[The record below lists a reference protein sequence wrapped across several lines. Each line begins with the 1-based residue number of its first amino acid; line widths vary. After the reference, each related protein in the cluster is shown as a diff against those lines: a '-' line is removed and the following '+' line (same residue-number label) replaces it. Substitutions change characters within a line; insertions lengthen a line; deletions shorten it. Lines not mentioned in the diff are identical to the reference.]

1 MDPSVA
7 NTLLEEVI
15 LPLCREEGKIV
26 CVATHSVELCKP
38 HADVFLELNH
48 NGKIIKQIIKKKNK
62 IQDLQD
68 NNGIETKEK
77 TTSDTTSTITT
88 AVPVENT
95 TTTIET
101 AAAVSAASATAV
113 SATTVSTVTTSV
125 DVDVEIVA
133 DKEEEENHKKNISK
147 SITPTSIILKEER
160 TLGSV
165 RCSTYCNYLNSAGP
179 IFSLS
184 ILILFIGGQTCA
196 LLADVSLEGW
206 GSDTKDLQADS
217 TNIYFQ
223 NFVYFTIATSIIG
236 LLRSVAF
243 YYIGLHAATVIHS
256 VAFKG
261 VIDSPLSYFTSNPL
275 GRILNKFSADMGQMD
290 EQLPT
295 IMHQCLNR

>member
-48 NGKIIKQIIKKKNK
+48 NGEIIKQIIKKKNKK

-95 TTTIET
+95 TTILET
-101 AAAVSAASATAV
+101 APAVSATATSATAV
-113 SATTVSTVTTSV
+113 SATTVSAVTTSV

-133 DKEEEENHKKNISK
+133 DEEEEENQKKNISK

-206 GSDTKDLQADS
+206 SSDTKDLQADS

-223 NFVYFTIATSIIG
+223 NFVYFTIQ
-236 LLRSVAF
+236 LLN
-243 YYIGLHAATVIHS
+243 LH
-256 VAFKG
+256 
-261 VIDSPLSYFTSNPL
+261 LY
-275 GRILNKFSADMGQMD
+275 
-290 EQLPT
+290 T
-295 IMHQCLNR
+295 IVK

>member
-1 MDPSVA
+1 
-7 NTLLEEVI
+7 
-15 LPLCREEGKIV
+15 
-26 CVATHSVELCKP
+26 
-38 HADVFLELNH
+38 
-48 NGKIIKQIIKKKNK
+48 
-62 IQDLQD
+62 
-68 NNGIETKEK
+68 
-77 TTSDTTSTITT
+77 
-88 AVPVENT
+88 
-95 TTTIET
+95 
-101 AAAVSAASATAV
+101 
-113 SATTVSTVTTSV
+113 
-125 DVDVEIVA
+125 
-133 DKEEEENHKKNISK
+133 SK

-206 GSDTKDLQADS
+206 SSDTKDLQADS